1 MESPNPPSTT
11 ESSGETSP
19 VITAVSARYRAAWPQ
34 LRRGPLER
42 SRASLPAA
50 VEAQGEIELL
60 ATKILRDFH
69 LINDGEYDGVE
80 LVQMESSSYTSIPTI
95 AICASWSED
104 KQGLWVSAVQAIAM
118 ELYKMYK
125 GSDFNYE
132 SIYIDMQSPE
142 LTQTVYYGPVDRDD
156 LCQTWDSIRKIVYQ
170 RLESFEATADCMR
183 FICLFNYGI
192 LEEINDNPPTIFIS
206 VDDKSSETGWLR
218 VINDIKSNISR
229 HGGQSWMDVNVHIEH
244 IVEWNTFLD

>member
-1 MESPNPPSTT
+1 MEPPNPPPKT
-11 ESSGETSP
+11 EYSGEAGP
-19 VITAVSARYRAAWPQ
+19 IITAVSARYRAAWPQ
-34 LRRGPLER
+34 LRRRPLEI

-50 VEAQGEIELL
+50 VEARQGEIELL

-69 LINDGEYDGVE
+69 LFNDDEYDGVE
-80 LVQMESSSYTSIPTI
+80 LVQMGSSSSTSVPTI

-125 GSDFNYE
+125 GYSFNYE
-132 SIYIDMQSPE
+132 SIHIDI
-142 LTQTVYYGPVDRDD
+142 
-156 LCQTWDSIRKIVYQ
+156 IREIVYQ
-170 RLESFEATADCMR
+170 RLESFEATTDCMCS
-183 FICLFNYGI
+183 ICLFNYGI
-192 LEEINDNPPTIFIS
+192 LKEINNNPPTISIS
-206 VDDKSSETGWLR
+206 VDDESSETGWLR

-244 IVEWNTFLD
+244 IVEWNEFFD